1 MSIVTAAEFSR
12 LAGVSKPAVTKAV
25 AAGRVVRSGTGI
37 DTENP
42 VNAMYLAGSHQG
54 ANGRAVAPVVPEK
67 KSPRVVDTVPGEL
80 GGDRLRRLDRMARAK
95 APDTE
100 LTTAVFKAQ
109 AERDRKKEAGSGDDD
124 LSPAEKAERA
134 KLARDIAELM
144 ADTADLDRQKK
155 VAEIALKKA
164 MEARH
169 TFKLAVDKKNVIS
182 RDEFRRVA
190 EGWNSQLSQTVM
202 RVPRRVVSRLW
213 AMAKAGDDARS
224 GEAYLEKA
232 LSEAVTRALSGV
244 AKVSN

>member
-1 MSIVTAAEFSR
+1 MPIVTAAEFSR

-25 AAGRVVRSGTGI
+25 AAGRVVRSGSGI
-37 DTENP
+37 DTDNP
-42 VNAMYLAGSHQG
+42 VNAVYLAGSHQG
-54 ANGRAVAPVVPEK
+54 AKGRGVEDPVVPAK
-67 KSPRVVDTVPGEL
+67 KAAPK
-80 GGDRLRRLDRMARAK
+80 K
-95 APDTE
+95 AAASKPDTE
-100 LTTAVFKAQ
+100 LTAAVFKAQ
-109 AERDRKKEAGSGDDD
+109 AKRQRKKEAVAEDDD
-124 LSPAEKAERA
+124 LSPSEKAERA

-155 VAEIALKKA
+155 VADIALKKA

-169 TFKLAVDKKNVIS
+169 TFKLATDKKNVIS

-213 AMAKAGDDARS
+213 AMAKAGDDARA